1 MPFRTSVFLRGHGS
15 AGGSLTYNSAQ
26 ERAVGRSFGYLGLL
40 IVLCVGA
47 WLYTRQATS
56 VMPTGSGNIR
66 AAVDTTGVQNDLLAI
81 ANAERSQFAL
91 EGRYLSLDELRSKG
105 VINLPA
111 SGRRGYTYSVDVG
124 SDSFRVVASY
134 SGPAGAA
141 PQTISV
147 DQTMEIRTE

>member
-1 MPFRTSVFLRGHGS
+1 
-15 AGGSLTYNSAQ
+15 
-26 ERAVGRSFGYLGLL
+26 VGRAFGYLSLL

-56 VMPTGSGNIR
+56 VMPAGSGNVR
-66 AAVDTTGVQNDLLAI
+66 AVVDTVGVQNDLLAI

-91 EGRYLSLDELRSKG
+91 EGKYLPLDELRSKG

-111 SGRRGYTYSVDVG
+111 SGRAGYTYSVDVG

-134 SGPAGAA
+134 SGAPGTA
-141 PQTISV
+141 PQTISI

>member
-1 MPFRTSVFLRGHGS
+1 MG
-15 AGGSLTYNSAQ
+15 
-26 ERAVGRSFGYLGLL
+26 RAFGYLSLL

-56 VMPTGSGNIR
+56 VMPAGSGNVR
-66 AAVDTTGVQNDLLAI
+66 AAVDTVGVQNDLLAI

-91 EGRYLSLDELRSKG
+91 EGKYLPLDELRSKG

-111 SGRRGYTYSVDVG
+111 SGRAGYTYSVDVG

-134 SGPAGAA
+134 SGPPAAA
-141 PQTISV
+141 PQTISI

>member
-1 MPFRTSVFLRGHGS
+1 
-15 AGGSLTYNSAQ
+15 
-26 ERAVGRSFGYLGLL
+26 VGRAFGFLGLM

-47 WLYTRQATS
+47 WLYTRQAKS
-56 VMPTGSGNIR
+56 VMPAGTGNVR
-66 AAVDTTGVQNDLLAI
+66 AVADITGVQNDLLAI

-91 EGRYLSLDELRSKG
+91 EGKYLPLDELRSKG

-111 SGRRGYTYSVDVG
+111 AGRAGYVYSVEVG
-124 SDSFRVVASY
+124 SSSFRVVASY

-141 PQTISV
+141 PQTINV

>member
-1 MPFRTSVFLRGHGS
+1 MGRAFGFLS
-15 AGGSLTYNSAQ
+15 
-26 ERAVGRSFGYLGLL
+26 LL

-47 WLYTRQATS
+47 WLYTHQAAS
-56 VMPTGSGNIR
+56 VMPAGSGNIR
-66 AAVDTTGVQNDLLAI
+66 AVVDVTGVQNDLLAI

-91 EGRYLSLDELRSKG
+91 EGKYLPLDELRSKG

-111 SGRRGYTYSVDVG
+111 TGRGGYTYSVDVG
-124 SDSFRVVASY
+124 DSTFRAVASY
-134 SGPAGAA
+134 SGPPGAA